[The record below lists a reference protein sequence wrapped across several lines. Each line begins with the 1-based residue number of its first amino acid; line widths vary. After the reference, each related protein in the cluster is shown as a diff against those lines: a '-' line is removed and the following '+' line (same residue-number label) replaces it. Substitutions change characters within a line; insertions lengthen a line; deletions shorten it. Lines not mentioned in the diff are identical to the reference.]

1 MVWGLG
7 CRNRRTQF
15 KSQPCSLQWICVNK
29 HGRCMKVYLF
39 SGHWSTSRTC
49 IMKITVI
56 PKKTLFMLYFLDKR
70 KKVAFLKVNVY
81 FVINKI
87 KKILI
92 ILKKEINHFICLED
106 HLTYIF
112 VSSNVWHCLVNP
124 GRAFFQNPF
133 LVYFQKSS
141 ACQSNSLPKSLFI
154 F

>member
-29 HGRCMKVYLF
+29 HGRWMKVYLF
-39 SGHWSTSRTC
+39 SGYWSTSRTC
-49 IMKITVI
+49 IMKMTVI

-70 KKVAFLKVNVY
+70 KEVSFLKFNVC

-92 ILKKEINHFICLED
+92 ILKKELNHFICLED

-112 VSSNVWHCLVNP
+112 VSSNVWHCLVIQ
-124 GRAFFQNPF
+124 AVHFFKTHF
-133 LVYFQKSS
+133 
-141 ACQSNSLPKSLFI
+141 
-154 F
+154 